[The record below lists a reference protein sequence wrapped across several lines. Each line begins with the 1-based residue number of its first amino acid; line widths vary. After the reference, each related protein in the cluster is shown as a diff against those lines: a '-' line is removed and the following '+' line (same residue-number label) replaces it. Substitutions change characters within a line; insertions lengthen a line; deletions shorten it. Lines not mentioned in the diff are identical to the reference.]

1 MKKIILTVILT
12 SISVFSIRA
21 QDIQAITNGFPI
33 EIQNV
38 PYQVSIQNK
47 SNGNHFCG
55 GSIINNKYVLTA
67 AHCVDGT
74 NALDITLNVGFSL
87 QNNPGNNLQSYNAK
101 RIVVHPNY
109 NNGTNDFDIAVI
121 EIDGTFSFNGSVQPV
136 ELISPQS
143 LVSETIGN
151 QVRVSGWGWTI
162 PDGGGNANQLQ
173 AVDVGVINNNLADQQ
188 LDIAYAN
195 LNPPRAHPE
204 LTQRMLSTGA
214 VAMDRQG
221 ACHGDSGGP
230 LVFRQNGQNDV
241 QIGVVSWGVPGCVG
255 GENSPSVYARL
266 SQFVNWINGEVWNF
280 VRIQGGNDVCC
291 NSSKNFTL
299 YNIPDF
305 INVTNWQTSSNVSIL
320 SSNNNSITVKAS
332 SSNSTG
338 SGWVKATLSNGIIL
352 QEDFKVGVPNIS
364 NYDITNASRGGTYT
378 LNNRVWNR
386 MDISLN
392 RGLAYNL
399 NWDVTATNSLI
410 SHSGTQP
417 KFNINPNQ
425 NYGYIQIGIKAENQ
439 CGCSQWKWKTFSVD
453 GASGGDIGG
462 IIHPE

>member
-1 MKKIILTVILT
+1 MRKIILTVILT

-74 NALDITLNVGFSL
+74 NASDITLNVGFSL
-87 QNNPGNNLQSYNAK
+87 QNNPGNNLQSYNAR
-101 RIVVHPNY
+101 RIVIHPNY

-121 EIDGTFSFNGSVQPV
+121 EIDGAFSFNGSVQPV

-151 QVRVSGWGWTI
+151 QVRVSGWGWTV
-162 PDGGGNANQLQ
+162 PNQSGVANQLQ
-173 AVDVGVINNNLADQQ
+173 AVDIPIISNQQADNQ
-188 LDIAYAN
+188 LDISSPN
-195 LNPPRAHPE
+195 HPE

-214 VAMDRQG
+214 VGMDRQG

-230 LVFRQNGQNDV
+230 LVFRQNGQNDT
-241 QIGVVSWGVPGCVG
+241 QMGVVSWGVPRCVG
-255 GENSPSVYARL
+255 NENSPSIYARL
-266 SQFVNWINGEVWNF
+266 SQFINWINSEIWNF
-280 VRIQGGNDVCC
+280 AGIQGDNDVCY
-291 NSSKNFTL
+291 NSSKTFTL
-299 YNIPDF
+299 QNVPNF
-305 INVTNWQTSSNVSIL
+305 LNVTNWQVSSNITIL
-320 SSNNNSITVKAS
+320 SSNNNSITIRAS

-338 SGWVKATLSNGIIL
+338 NGWVEAILSNGVTL
-352 QEDFKVGVPNIS
+352 QEDFEVGVPNIS
-364 NYDITNASRGGTYT
+364 NHFVTNASRGGTYV

-392 RGLAYNL
+392 RMLAYNRK
-399 NWDVTATNSLI
+399 WDVTATNSLI

-425 NYGYIQIGIKAENQ
+425 NYGYIQIGIKAENE

-453 GASGGDIGG
+453 GASGGGIGG